1 MSPSSSSNRT
11 SDRRGPHRASQA
23 NAGPDEAE
31 PVNANDGQRPGPVP
45 GTHWRID
52 GPHAVDALPDG
63 PAGKSGGSD
72 QSRPGDF
79 SDIALSDWGLGD
91 AGPERIEST
100 QRSIDEDVWIE
111 ADASVEGD
119 GPRLTA
125 EDALRLHATDLVT
138 RLQAWADRLD
148 AREADLNV
156 RQAELDRRERRVDS
170 MTRQAAMAAAATSPQ
185 STIDSPAL
193 PTDPTAGDSTPADAA
208 AARRVAFALGHFG
221 RSR

>member
-1 MSPSSSSNRT
+1 M
-11 SDRRGPHRASQA
+11 
-23 NAGPDEAE
+23 
-31 PVNANDGQRPGPVP
+31 NANDGQRPGAVP

-52 GPHAVDALPDG
+52 GPHVADALPDG
-63 PAGKSGGSD
+63 QARKSAGSD
-72 QSRPGDF
+72 QSRPGDL

-91 AGPERIEST
+91 AGPGRIEST
-100 QRSIDEDVWIE
+100 QRSIDDDVSIDDGAFID
-111 ADASVEGD
+111 ADRHVAGD

-170 MTRQAAMAAAATSPQ
+170 MTRQAAMAAAVTSPQ
-185 STIDSPAL
+185 PTIDAALSP
-193 PTDPTAGDSTPADAA
+193 TFQTAGDRSCAA